1 MGLAPYGKDTYVDQ
15 IREAVTL
22 KNGGFQLNMSYFKP
36 LGSTQ
41 GMQVLP
47 DGTVRLA
54 RHFSGKMEKLFG
66 APREP
71 HAEITQ
77 RDMDLAYAM
86 QHVFEEVFFHLTN
99 DLHGRVPE
107 ERLAM

>member
-1 MGLAPYGKDTYVDQ
+1 
-15 IREAVTL
+15 
-22 KNGGFQLNMSYFKP
+22 
-36 LGSTQ
+36 
-41 GMQVLP
+41 MQVLP

-54 RHFSGKMEKLFG
+54 RHFSDKMEKLFG

-86 QHVFEEVFFHLTN
+86 QHVFEEVFFHLAN
-99 DLHGRVPE
+99 ELHKRFRRKSRHGGRLCPQQRGQRQTVFANAIPPHLDSTG
-107 ERLAM
+107 RRR